1 MYVTLMPQ
9 NAWDHTMKK
18 HLLALTALAAICGSV
33 QAQDSYV
40 GLGLPGLLTLGY
52 AYPVTSSIGLR
63 GEYAGGLSVNKD
75 GNQDGVNVTG
85 AFKANRLG
93 AFADWFPLGGA
104 FRLVGGLT
112 FNDIRA
118 DFNGVGTGNST
129 INGKTVSLVGETYN
143 VRVKF
148 PDTTAYLGVGY
159 GHQKNDARGLGF
171 YADLGVMVGS
181 FTATTT
187 TSLTSNPGSG
197 ITQADVDAQNQK
209 IRDSLGSLSVLPSA
223 SLGLLYRY

>member
-1 MYVTLMPQ
+1 MHSG
-9 NAWDHTMKK
+9 NFAMKK
-18 HLLALTALAAICGSV
+18 QLAVMAALATLCTFTTTCH
-33 QAQDSYV
+33 AQDSYV

-52 AYPVTSSIGLR
+52 AYPLSGSVGLR

-75 GNQDGVNVTG
+75 GNQDGLNFTG
-85 AFKANRLG
+85 NFKASRAG

-118 DFNGVGTGNST
+118 DFNGVGSGTST
-129 INGKTVSLVGETYN
+129 INGTTVSMTGETYN

-159 GHQKNDARGLGF
+159 GHQLGGSRGLGF
-171 YADLGVMVGS
+171 YADVGVMLGT
-181 FTATTT
+181 FTADST
-187 TSLTSNPGSG
+187 TSLVATGKVS
-197 ITQADVDAQNQK
+197 QADVDAQNQK
-209 IRDSLGSLSVLPSA
+209 IRDSLSSLGVLPSA
-223 SLGLLYRY
+223 SVGLLYRY